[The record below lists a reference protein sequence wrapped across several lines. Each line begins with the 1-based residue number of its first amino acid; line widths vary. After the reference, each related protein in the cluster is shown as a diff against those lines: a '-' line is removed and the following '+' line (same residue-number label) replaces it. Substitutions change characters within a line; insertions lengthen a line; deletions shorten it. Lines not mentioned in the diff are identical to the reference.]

1 MKKETYLYSSTWDRL
16 RNEYK
21 IFLLAFLFIIIADS
35 IGQIQIPVGPGTLIL
50 FPIFYALLLG
60 VLSGPEALKI
70 FKTKEVK
77 AASKLVIVAICPF
90 IAKLGIN
97 AGATIETVISAG
109 PALIFQEIG
118 NLGTIFFALPVALL
132 LGLKREAIGATHSI
146 NRESNLALIT
156 DMFGPDSPETQGS
169 LSIYVVG
176 GMVGTIFFGFMTTM
190 VASLNIFHPYA
201 LGMASGVGA
210 GILMASATASLS
222 VIYPDMAAQLS
233 ALASTSETLSGLT
246 GIYVA
251 IFVGIP
257 LTQKLYEI
265 MEPKFARL
273 RHEPPPKQHRR
284 KTRKN
289 NMRYLEWILLLVISG
304 LGIGLAN
311 FVGFQV
317 GFMDSLPGILVLLAI
332 SAIAVVCT
340 KLIPLR
346 LPIVAYCSILGLLA
360 ASPISPIREFVIE
373 SANKINFTAPLTL
386 VGAYAGIS
394 ISDQIRSFL
403 KQGWKM
409 IIVGILVMTGTFLGS
424 AVISQLILG
433 LTGAI

>member
-97 AGATIETVISAG
+97 AGATIETVIFRG

-156 DMFGPDSPETQGS
+156 DMFGPD
-169 LSIYVVG
+169 
-176 GMVGTIFFGFMTTM
+176 
-190 VASLNIFHPYA
+190 
-201 LGMASGVGA
+201 
-210 GILMASATASLS
+210 
-222 VIYPDMAAQLS
+222 
-233 ALASTSETLSGLT
+233 
-246 GIYVA
+246 
-251 IFVGIP
+251 
-257 LTQKLYEI
+257 
-265 MEPKFARL
+265 
-273 RHEPPPKQHRR
+273 
-284 KTRKN
+284 
-289 NMRYLEWILLLVISG
+289 
-304 LGIGLAN
+304 
-311 FVGFQV
+311 
-317 GFMDSLPGILVLLAI
+317 
-332 SAIAVVCT
+332 
-340 KLIPLR
+340 
-346 LPIVAYCSILGLLA
+346 
-360 ASPISPIREFVIE
+360 
-373 SANKINFTAPLTL
+373 
-386 VGAYAGIS
+386 
-394 ISDQIRSFL
+394 
-403 KQGWKM
+403 
-409 IIVGILVMTGTFLGS
+409 
-424 AVISQLILG
+424 
-433 LTGAI
+433 